1 MTITKHQ
8 RNLSALLHAST
19 FSRYLVPF
27 GNIIAPLVIWLANKE
42 DHEFVDYNG
51 KQALNFQISLLLY
64 SVVLGIVL
72 IPFAIGALPGL
83 FEFGFWNLAEYNNF
97 GGIDIDMDDLEF
109 SNGFFWWPLGL
120 IGLMQLGLSLV
131 NIVFTIIATIRTH
144 EGQFYEYPLTIRFIK

>member
-8 RNLSALLHAST
+8 RNLSALVHAST
-19 FSRYLVPF
+19 FSRYLIPF

-42 DHEFVDYNG
+42 EHEFVDYNG

-64 SVVLGIVL
+64 SVVLGIIL
-72 IPFAIGALPGL
+72 IPFAMGVLPEI
-83 FEFGFWNLAEYNNF
+83 FEVGFWNLAEYNNF
-97 GGIDIDMDDLEF
+97 EGVDIEFDNLDFGKGI
-109 SNGFFWWPLGL
+109 FWWPVGL

-144 EGQFYEYPLTIRFIK
+144 EGQFYEYPATIRFIK